1 MSVAELLI
9 CPASDPT
16 GTPIET
22 WTDEDFLDL
31 RLEISLNDLGKN
43 SVKIPR
49 GLWEGSSLDAGES
62 YYVRVNVPYIEA
74 TNPFWGFWLI
84 GGQFILVHPDERGG
98 ENVTIG
104 GPGPAFIL
112 TKAVLNHEQW
122 TPHIGV
128 YVQDG
133 NWYWSGKNYGQILS
147 DLINEDAASN
157 HPALDAMETPGWD
170 ATDDVDGNPWEQFGG
185 IFSLPVGTNYLD
197 AVRELQKA
205 DKLDVWVTPKLNL
218 RAFTAYG
225 RDLSGNSYGAG
236 VVRFVGSEVTPAE
249 NHNILDD
256 LIRHKDGGRNFSH
269 VLVLGNDRRENSH
282 IIEGSPIHKWVTDPD
297 WTAGDAVHQGF
308 MSYETNSRDILERA
322 GQRLIRRS
330 KDRSGRMVECEV
342 MPGQDEANGLY
353 LPGDGSTDRGNY
365 WIGDTVTFKTGG
377 GDDFDL
383 FNRDLVIAK
392 IRMQLDVAAND
403 ANNAAK
409 GLSWRTW
416 IETGDDIQPSSSA
429 ASAKNMSS
437 GGAGCR
443 CIKLCDVNLLLGL
456 GRDQIKMTNENPSFP
471 KEHACDGDE
480 STFSSPVASGSVAD
494 DYWAAD
500 LGESK
505 EVSGYRLLN
514 GSNAVDYASA
524 FSIYAS
530 NDADAWTWL
539 PSGKIAADPTA
550 NDWVLVG
557 SASGLAAGG
566 DTSDQPLDRA
576 MYRYWLFRATAGPT
590 DPLSDWDIAEVELQG
605 LGNGRAAPCDHS
617 HLHNDLGGRDVDA
630 AHSAG
635 SITETTYGDVQ
646 AAIDSLSA
654 GSWMPGDLLTS
665 YPFVISGHRGDIG
678 SADSFP
684 ENTLEGIQQAAIK
697 GARMI
702 EMDVQR
708 SSQGTWYCMHD
719 TTVTRTTDGTGT
731 LSAMT
736 DAAINALNIDAGYGY
751 DAGRHGT
758 SLKVPTLVS
767 VLTILKGHDVVVN
780 LDNKDTGGD
789 AGATSLA
796 ELVVAQGWLGRA
808 VIHNYTLTAPVAIKA
823 VSERIHNS
831 ISTNV
836 EPDPVNNP
844 DVDEVIER
852 ETEWTSRADA
862 AQFAPLYSASFIH
875 PDFDYGIDETSRLED
890 MFSYGI
896 RFYHTLNLD
905 TALAVRGNLLFG
917 TAIGSGNTH
926 WEPVVFNSDLVYFN
940 GDIVMHEVPN

>member
-62 YYVRVNVPYIEA
+62 YYARVNVPYIEA

-122 TPHIGV
+122 TPHAGV

-269 VLVLGNDRRENSH
+269 VLMLGNDRRENGH

-297 WTAGDAVHQGF
+297 WSSGDAVHQGF
-308 MSYETNSRDILERA
+308 MSYDTNSRDILERA

-392 IRMQLDVAAND
+392 IRMQLDVAASD

-437 GGAGCR
+437 GSGGCR
-443 CIKLCDVNLLLGL
+443 CIALCSTTDVLLNIPQADLKGSGEQL
-456 GRDQIKMTNENPSFP
+456 TAPAP
-471 KEHACDGDE
+471 KSNANDGDD
-480 STFSSPVASGSVAD
+480 STPWGSAEDEPSIGVAGEW
-494 DYWAAD
+494 WAAD
-500 LGESK
+500 LGSSQ
-505 EVSGYRLLN
+505 EVDGFRILQNGGFNADIQNVATEVHIMVSTDSGDWSGLPASGKLASDPAWELAAIYTRSLSFGDSGAVTFNEPVTARYVLFRAHAGGTLDWDVETFELWSNVASSGQAAPCGHIHAHPLLSTSGTHHHDTADIEGGGGGAPTTADYLVGTAQAGLSAEIVVGTTPGGELGN
-514 GSNAVDYASA
+514 TWASPTVDATHSGSTHSAATDTHIADATDAHDASA
-524 FSIYAS
+524 VSV
-530 NDADAWTWL
+530 ADAGGFYT
-539 PSGKIAADPTA
+539 GTDVEA
-550 NDWVLVG
+550 VLQEVG
-557 SASGLAAGG
+557 PGLAAGLLGNHTHAVVGTGATGGGPILDVPDLDATGIIKFSG
-566 DTSDQPLDRA
+566 DINPSIDANQNDWNPTGLHTNSVIRVVGLTAIRNITGIDAGVDGEMLVIFNNSSQSLDLLNESASSAAANRI
-576 MYRYWLFRATAGPT
+576 ATAGGVSIRIRT
-590 DPLSDWDIAEVELQG
+590 SGGVMLIYNASRW
-605 LGNGRAAPCDHS
+605 RA
-617 HLHNDLGGRDVDA
+617 
-630 AHSAG
+630 
-635 SITETTYGDVQ
+635 I
-646 AAIDSLSA
+646 SL
-654 GSWMPGDLLTS
+654 
-665 YPFVISGHRGDIG
+665 
-678 SADSFP
+678 
-684 ENTLEGIQQAAIK
+684 
-697 GARMI
+697 
-702 EMDVQR
+702 
-708 SSQGTWYCMHD
+708 
-719 TTVTRTTDGTGT
+719 
-731 LSAMT
+731 
-736 DAAINALNIDAGYGY
+736 
-751 DAGRHGT
+751 
-758 SLKVPTLVS
+758 
-767 VLTILKGHDVVVN
+767 
-780 LDNKDTGGD
+780 
-789 AGATSLA
+789 
-796 ELVVAQGWLGRA
+796 
-808 VIHNYTLTAPVAIKA
+808 
-823 VSERIHNS
+823 
-831 ISTNV
+831 
-836 EPDPVNNP
+836 
-844 DVDEVIER
+844 
-852 ETEWTSRADA
+852 
-862 AQFAPLYSASFIH
+862 
-875 PDFDYGIDETSRLED
+875 
-890 MFSYGI
+890 
-896 RFYHTLNLD
+896 
-905 TALAVRGNLLFG
+905 
-917 TAIGSGNTH
+917 
-926 WEPVVFNSDLVYFN
+926 
-940 GDIVMHEVPN
+940 